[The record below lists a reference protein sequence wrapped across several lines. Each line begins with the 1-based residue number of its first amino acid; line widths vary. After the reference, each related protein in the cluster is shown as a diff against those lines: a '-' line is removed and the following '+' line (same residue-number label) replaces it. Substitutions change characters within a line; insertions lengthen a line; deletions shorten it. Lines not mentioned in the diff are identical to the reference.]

1 MAVESVVIGI
11 TAKSTGVDEELKKTK
26 GKFDKLNQSLM
37 SDKAQGA
44 VQGMTKSLKGL
55 SSMGDSLGGVFKN
68 IVGGFSSMLSP
79 IGLATAAIA
88 GLITTGINMYKKL
101 TLSSQEYIDY
111 LNHSSQQSQKK
122 LDKVNKQEDEDRG
135 YFERLKQ
142 LNQTEQIS
150 NAIKTQTIMLIQIL
164 TKRYGDLGLSIDETT
179 GKIIGLDNALNV
191 FESRIAKLKL
201 KEMKVI
207 AGNAYGVA
215 DARFKQLSFD
225 SAYFGPWKR
234 KVGLDYD
241 AQSPQTFMSPQER
254 AKFQKTTQI
263 PVQVKVR
270 KLKWNNQ
277 LPFEE
282 AGQIEELKKYQDAGK
297 KLAELLKK
305 EKQQGGLSEAE
316 KQELRMLQQKVAA
329 YVKLLPI
336 YQKLEVAQEMIKQT
350 ASDPEQNKQWKQMA
364 IALQDYINKLENYNL
379 EMEKS
384 DVGQIGR
391 MNKLKALSN
400 QLMQS
405 RLKGAQAERQTLA
418 LLKEQKNMQQQY
430 DFSRKDKADKMAF
443 YDAKINAQGRRA
455 QVAGLVTKLNSQGSD
470 FIEQAWGEEYD
481 ELLEKEKNNTITDD
495 ERQTLDMFKKVFGK
509 RLQIY
514 RDAKRQHEELLK
526 KENRTSAEQKTLE
539 QSKLTMD
546 VGSMIYYKLKE
557 QQARLQD
564 KAKSG
569 NIYADEFNKLL
580 EINKQIALIEEGMKH
595 GKKAQTYAEKELLA
609 LTLKR
614 KQIEDELKDTFKDGQ
629 SALDAELALQQ
640 AIAKAD
646 IKAIERQK
654 IINGLKAKGYDID
667 KMKKQGVDVDAD
679 IDALAQK
686 NMQVNAV
693 KYMNGQTK
701 NLDRQ
706 IQLMQLKLQGKMDQI
721 EMQRLLN
728 ELQDRGIKLQQKDID
743 ALIAKRK
750 ELKRL
755 EFASSYQDQARGLI
769 AQARSISLPRKQA
782 MYENKKAEYEAK
794 YGELTDKQ
802 LDRIKRL
809 VDAQAMIQDFQAMA
823 KPDFGK
829 YEVKTNELT
838 ARGGF
843 QTGATIY
850 ADKDNVNKQIKN
862 YAQKQTTLLSAIK
875 AILEDG
881 GTY

>member
-1 MAVESVVIGI
+1 MSTQSVVIGI

-26 GKFDKLNQSLM
+26 GKFDKLNESLM

-55 SSMGDSLGGVFKN
+55 SGMGDSLGGVFKN
-68 IVGGFSSMLSP
+68 IIGGFSSMLSP

-88 GLITTGINMYKKL
+88 GLITLGVNLYKKL
-101 TLSSQEYIDY
+101 TLSHEEYIDY
-111 LNHSSQQSQKK
+111 LNHSREQSQKR
-122 LDKVNKQEDEDRG
+122 LDNVNKQENEDRG

-191 FESRIAKLKL
+191 FESRIAKMKL
-201 KEMKVI
+201 KEMKNIVDNAQMVAGANLENI
-207 AGNAYGVA
+207 AKGWVGSIMPNNIFNRVKSNNPFISEQQKSKYSWGNEQQQQEVLNTAKRRRLEWNI
-215 DARFKQLSFD
+215 DIPIKFD
-225 SAYFGPWKR
+225 SKEY
-234 KVGLDYD
+234 
-241 AQSPQTFMSPQER
+241 QEVLK
-254 AKFQKTTQI
+254 KFQMLSMKQKSQGLSASEKEELNFYQMKIKNLMQI
-263 PVQVKVR
+263 EILQR
-270 KLKWNNQ
+270 KLKVAEQMVDATKADSETN
-277 LPFEE
+277 
-282 AGQIEELKKYQDAGK
+282 KKWRALALSIQD
-297 KLAELLKK
+297 L
-305 EKQQGGLSEAE
+305 
-316 KQELRMLQQKVAA
+316 
-329 YVKLLPI
+329 
-336 YQKLEVAQEMIKQT
+336 
-350 ASDPEQNKQWKQMA
+350 
-364 IALQDYINKLENYNL
+364 INKTEHYNI
-379 EMEKS
+379 EAEKS

-391 MNKLKALSN
+391 MNRLKALSN

-443 YDAKINAQGRRA
+443 YDAKINVQGKRA
-455 QVAGLVTKLNSQGSD
+455 QDAGLVTKLSSQGSD
-470 FIEQAWGEEYD
+470 FLEKAYPEYD
-481 ELLEKEKNNTITDD
+481 ELLEKEKDQTITDD
-495 ERQTLDMFKKVFGK
+495 ERQTLDMYKKVFGK

-514 RDAKRQHEELLK
+514 RDAKRQYEELLK

-546 VGSMIYYKLKE
+546 VGSMNYYKLKK

-569 NIYADEFNKLL
+569 DILADDFNKLL
-580 EINKQIALIEEGMKH
+580 EINKQIALIEEGMKN
-595 GKKAQTYAEKELLA
+595 GKKEQAQAEKELLA

-640 AIAKAD
+640 AIAEGD

-667 KMKKQGVDVDAD
+667 KMKKQGINVDED

-728 ELQDRGIKLQQKDID
+728 ELQDKGIKLSQKQID
-743 ALIAKRK
+743 KIIQKRK
-750 ELKRL
+750 ELKQL

-794 YGELTDKQ
+794 YGELTEKQ